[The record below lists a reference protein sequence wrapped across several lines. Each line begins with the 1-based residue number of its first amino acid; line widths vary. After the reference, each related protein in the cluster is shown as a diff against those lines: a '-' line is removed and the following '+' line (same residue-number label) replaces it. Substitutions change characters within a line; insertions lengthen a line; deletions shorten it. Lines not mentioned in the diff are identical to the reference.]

1 MPSTPED
8 RDTQA
13 EGYEAPKVEE
23 ISSETGPAVTAAG
36 DTPTDDIAISLVED
50 DE

>member
-8 RDTQA
+8 RDERA
-13 EGYEAPKVEE
+13 ESYDPPKVEE
-23 ISSETGPAVTAAG
+23 VSSEAGPAVTAAG
-36 DTPTDDIAISLVED
+36 DSPTDDIAISLVED